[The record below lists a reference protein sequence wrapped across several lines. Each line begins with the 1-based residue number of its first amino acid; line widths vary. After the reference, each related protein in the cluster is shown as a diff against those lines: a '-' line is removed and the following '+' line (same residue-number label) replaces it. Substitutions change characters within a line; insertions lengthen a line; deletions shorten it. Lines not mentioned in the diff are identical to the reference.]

1 MTRAEALIAAA
12 FRGFA
17 EALVAADEKPAKKER
32 EPRPAV
38 VAQKDVEAAVQAVLP
53 GILQAIVGEE
63 PAGTGDLDQAFG
75 LGDLEEEGALEA
87 RRRAQGPGAMYDPN
101 LPGTGGWSPAPE

>member
-1 MTRAEALIAAA
+1 MTRSEALVAAA

-17 EALVAADEKPAKKER
+17 EGLVNADEKPAKKER
-32 EPRPAV
+32 EPRPNV

-63 PAGTGDLDQAFG
+63 PAGSEDLENAFG
-75 LGDLEEEGALEA
+75 LGEVEDGDALEA
-87 RRRAQGPGAMYDPN
+87 RRRAQGPGGRYDPN